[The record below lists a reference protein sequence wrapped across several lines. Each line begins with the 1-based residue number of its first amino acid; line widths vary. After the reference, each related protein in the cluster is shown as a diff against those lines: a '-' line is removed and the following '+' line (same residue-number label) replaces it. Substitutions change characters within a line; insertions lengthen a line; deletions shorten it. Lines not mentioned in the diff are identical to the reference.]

1 MGYIVDS
8 QYELYTPPLNPK
20 EPQLTTADFFE
31 QLVTHAEESV
41 SGASIQMTWYGLK
54 RTKNYGPNVISWQ
67 EVDVFI
73 DLKFLDSMLKLDPD
87 LLPCDLAVIC
97 KLPCEQVCQPV
108 GPSPIYPHFIC

>member
-31 QLVTHAEESV
+31 QPGDACGGECFRGIDSDDMVWAQ
-41 SGASIQMTWYGLK
+41 AY
-54 RTKNYGPNVISWQ
+54 KNYGPNVISWQ

-108 GPSPIYPHFIC
+108 GPSPIYPHFTC